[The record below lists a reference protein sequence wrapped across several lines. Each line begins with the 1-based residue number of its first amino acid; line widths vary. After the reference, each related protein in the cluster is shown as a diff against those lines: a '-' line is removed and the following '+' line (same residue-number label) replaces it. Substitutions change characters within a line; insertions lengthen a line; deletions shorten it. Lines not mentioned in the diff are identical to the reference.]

1 MDDYKSIG
9 IYLEKE
15 EKERV
20 VTFLIHIDH
29 LFRLTLSEKQRKIYD
44 AYKATQI
51 FKDNGMTVK
60 GYLEFIRVTKE
71 LMALTG
77 IPFSLEADFA
87 GLESQ
92 NDWDAAITK
101 AFHDAARGE
110 EKRKKRKTDK

>member
-20 VTFLIHIDH
+20 DTFLIHIDH
-29 LFRLTLSEKQRKIYD
+29 LFRLTLSDKQKKIYD

-71 LMALTG
+71 LTKLTG
-77 IPFSLEADFA
+77 IPFSLESDFA
-87 GLESQ
+87 GLDSLHE
-92 NDWDAAITK
+92 WDAVVTK
-101 AFHDAARGE
+101 AIEAVKSE
-110 EKRKKRKTDK
+110 QKRKKRKTEK

>member
-20 VTFLIHIDH
+20 ETFLIHIDH

-44 AYKATQI
+44 AFKATQI

-60 GYLEFIRVTKE
+60 GYLEFMRVTKE
-71 LMALTG
+71 LTALTG
-77 IPFSLEADFA
+77 IPFSLEADHA
-87 GLESQ
+87 GLDSQ
-92 NDWDAAITK
+92 DDWDAVVTK
-101 AFHDAARGE
+101 AFEAAKGE
-110 EKRKKRKTDK
+110 QKRKKRKIDK

>member
-20 VTFLIHIDH
+20 DTFLIHIDH
-29 LFRLTLSEKQRKIYD
+29 LFRLTLSDKQKKIYD

-71 LMALTG
+71 LTALTG
-77 IPFSLEADFA
+77 IPFSLESDFA
-87 GLESQ
+87 GLDSLNE
-92 NDWDAAITK
+92 WDAVVTK
-101 AFHDAARGE
+101 AIEAVKSE
-110 EKRKKRKTDK
+110 QKRKKRKTAK

>member
-15 EKERV
+15 EKDRV
-20 VTFLIHIDH
+20 ETFLIHIDH

-51 FKDNGMTVK
+51 FKDNGMTIK

-71 LMALTG
+71 LMTLTG
-77 IPFSLEADFA
+77 IPFSLEADHA

-92 NDWDAAITK
+92 NDWDAVVSK
-101 AFHDAARGE
+101 VFQAAKVE
-110 EKRKKRKTDK
+110 QKRKKRRTEK

>member
-20 VTFLIHIDH
+20 ETFLIHVDH
-29 LFRLTLSEKQRKIYD
+29 LFRLTLSERQRKIYD

-51 FKDNGMTVK
+51 FKDNGMTIK
-60 GYLEFIRVTKE
+60 GYLEFIRLTNE

-77 IPFSLEADFA
+77 IPFSLEADYA

-92 NDWDAAITK
+92 NDWDAAVTK
-101 AFHDAARGE
+101 AFQAAKGE
-110 EKRKKRKTDK
+110 QKRKKRKTDK

>member
-20 VTFLIHIDH
+20 ETFLIHIDH

-51 FKDNGMTVK
+51 FKDNGMTIK
-60 GYLEFIRVTKE
+60 GYLEFIRMTKE
-71 LMALTG
+71 LTALTG

-87 GLESQ
+87 GLDSLHE
-92 NDWDAAITK
+92 WDAVVTK
-101 AFHDAARGE
+101 AFAAAKGE
-110 EKRKKRKTDK
+110 QRRKKRKADK

>member
-15 EKERV
+15 EKQRV
-20 VTFLIHIDH
+20 ETFLIHIDH

-51 FKDNGMTVK
+51 FKDNGMTIK

-71 LMALTG
+71 LAELTG
-77 IPFSLEADFA
+77 IPFSLEADYA

-92 NDWDAAITK
+92 SDWDAAVTK
-101 AFHDAARGE
+101 AFHDAARSE
-110 EKRKKRKTDK
+110 EKQKKRKTDK

>member
-20 VTFLIHIDH
+20 ETFLIHIDH

-44 AYKATQI
+44 AFKATQI

-60 GYLEFIRVTKE
+60 GYLEFMRVTKE
-71 LMALTG
+71 LTALTG
-77 IPFSLEADFA
+77 IPFSLEADYA
-87 GLESQ
+87 GLDSEH
-92 NDWDAAITK
+92 DWDAIVTK
-101 AFHDAARGE
+101 AFEAAKSE
-110 EKRKKRKTDK
+110 QKRKKRKIDK

>member
-20 VTFLIHIDH
+20 DTFLIHVDH
-29 LFRLTLSEKQRKIYD
+29 LFRLMLDEKQKRIYD

-51 FKDNGMTVK
+51 FRDNGMTIK

-71 LMALTG
+71 LTSLTG

-87 GLESQ
+87 GLDSLNE
-92 NDWDAAITK
+92 WDAMITK
-101 AFHDAARGE
+101 AFEAAKSE
-110 EKRKKRKTDK
+110 QKRKKRKTDK